1 MRDASAAMKKK
12 ERPSFL
18 RQLQERYGPNRE
30 RLRDGARPLPPPYVA
45 PEDPHLPRVLPTSS
59 RKTEREQRKGAIP
72 MSVSQ
77 FVTLSI
83 VFIVI
88 AWAGAAGLAYGV
100 VQATAGGPEG
110 PQGIQGIEGPIGPE
124 GPQGPPGDDAA
135 QEMVKRMAG
144 LWAVQQASTVRGGA
158 FVEFNNPE
166 IGACVNYIMT
176 GKPGSSACPGF
187 TDTTR

>member
-1 MRDASAAMKKK
+1 
-12 ERPSFL
+12 
-18 RQLQERYGPNRE
+18 
-30 RLRDGARPLPPPYVA
+30 
-45 PEDPHLPRVLPTSS
+45 
-59 RKTEREQRKGAIP
+59 

-88 AWAGAAGLAYGV
+88 AFAGSAAMAYGV

-158 FVEFNNPE
+158 FVEFNSPE

-176 GKPGSSACPGF
+176 GKPGASACPGF
-187 TDTTR
+187 TDATR